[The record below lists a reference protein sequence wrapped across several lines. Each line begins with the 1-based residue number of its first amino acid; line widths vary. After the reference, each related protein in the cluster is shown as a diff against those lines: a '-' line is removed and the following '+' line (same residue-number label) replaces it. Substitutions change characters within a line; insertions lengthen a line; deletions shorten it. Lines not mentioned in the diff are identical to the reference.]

1 MNSYLIAYDVDTTTA
16 VPKSPAQV
24 YADIKEKIESY
35 PVHGQLTESCWL
47 IRSAATHVAIR
58 DAFKGI
64 MRSSDRLLVLKFTNV
79 AAWRNLKSDTKWVE
93 DNI

>member
-1 MNSYLIAYDVDTTTA
+1 MNSYLIAYDVDTATD
-16 VPKSPAQV
+16 VPKSPSQV
-24 YADIKEKIESY
+24 YADVKGKIESY

-58 DAFKGI
+58 DAFKDI
-64 MRSSDRLLVLKFTNV
+64 MRSSDRLLVLKSANV
-79 AAWRNLKSDTKWVE
+79 AAWRNLKSDTKWVN